1 MSGSMQT
8 KKCKSGILGTIA
20 KKSAVILLIVMSVFL
35 LAAGIFIKSYTEKAF
50 IKNIEDSMN
59 AKSLGVAN
67 QVNAFFSEKGVLVRE
82 ITTNQAIVNYLKT
95 AGSREEAVSNPY
107 YADAI
112 KSLEAIKRTDKDV
125 AMVWVSSEKG
135 NFLAGTGNVLSKPDF
150 NLHERPWYKPVIA
163 ADGVYYTDP
172 YMDQVFGKVILS
184 VMIQIK
190 DGQNVLGIV
199 AIDLFLDALPEIM
212 KSYKIGESG
221 YTILLAPDGTIIY
234 HPNEQYVVKEKLTAM
249 PGLLGII
256 GKKMVAGETGLQTA
270 VIDNEEQYICYAPV
284 PNAKWSIATVTAKKE
299 IFKQVNEFFSEITIY
314 FVIAI
319 LVLVGLMYFVL
330 QYMLKKL
337 PYLSTMINTIGT
349 GDLTP
354 RLSIESN
361 DELGTIAR
369 EMNKML
375 DSICHIIGKVHTEAE
390 KLAVSSEELSI
401 SVSQSAQ
408 AANQVATSIT
418 QVAGGTENQ
427 VIVVDNT
434 AHVVEH
440 MSDGIRYVANCTDQ
454 VAESSA
460 QAAEKAKAGAL
471 SIEKAVSQMLMVEQ
485 TVNSSAGV
493 VTKLGERS
501 KEIGQIV
508 DTISG
513 IASQTNLLAL
523 NAAIEAARAGEQGRG
538 FAVVAEEVRK
548 LAEQSQDAAKRIAEL
563 ISEIQGETNDAVVAM
578 DRGTQEVKVGTEVVN
593 TAGSAFGDIA
603 EIVTHVSGQVT
614 EITAAIH
621 RVVSDSQ
628 QIVTA
633 VREINDLSKE
643 AAGEAQ
649 TISAAIE
656 EQSASMQQME
666 IASKGLAEIAQSLKE
681 VISSFKV

>member
-1 MSGSMQT
+1 MSNSMLNQ
-8 KKCKSGILGTIA
+8 KGKPGILGTIA
-20 KKSAVILLIVMSVFL
+20 KKSAAILLIVMIFFL
-35 LAAGIFIKSYTEKAF
+35 LVAGLFVKSYTEKAF
-50 IKNIEDSMN
+50 VKNIEEGMM

-67 QVNAFFSEKGVLVRE
+67 QVNAFFSEKGVLVKE
-82 ITTNQAIVNYLKT
+82 ITTNQSVINYLKT
-95 AGSREEAVSNPY
+95 ANSRDDALSNSY
-107 YADAI
+107 YSDVI
-112 KSLEAIKRTDKDV
+112 HSLEAIKKTDKDV
-125 AMVWVSSEKG
+125 AMVWVASEKG

-150 NLHERPWYKPVIA
+150 NLRERPWYKPAIA

-184 VMIQIK
+184 VMIQVK

-234 HPNEQYVVKEKLTAM
+234 HPNEQYVVKEKLLAM
-249 PGLLGII
+249 PGLGII
-256 GKKMVAGETGLQTA
+256 GKNMVAGETGLQTA

-284 PNAKWSIATVTAKKE
+284 PNAKWSIATVTPKKE

-314 FVIAI
+314 FIIAI
-319 LVLVGLMYFVL
+319 IVLVSLMYFVL

-337 PYLSTMINTIGT
+337 PYLSSVINTIGT

-375 DSICHIIGKVHTEAE
+375 DSICHIIGKVHIEAG
-390 KLAVSSEELSI
+390 KLAASSEELSI

-408 AANQVATSIT
+408 AANQVAVSIT
-418 QVAGGTENQ
+418 QVAGGAENQ
-427 VIVVDNT
+427 VKVVDNT
-434 AHVVEH
+434 ACVVEH
-440 MSDGIRYVANCTDQ
+440 MSDGIKYVASCTDQ

-485 TVNSSAGV
+485 TVNSSASV

-578 DRGTQEVKVGTEVVN
+578 NRGTQEVKVGTEVVN

-603 EIVTHVSGQVT
+603 QLVTRVSGQVT
-614 EITAAIH
+614 EITDAIQ

-633 VREINDLSKE
+633 VKEIDDLSKG

-656 EQSASMQQME
+656 QQSASMQQME

-681 VISSFKV
+681 VVGSFKV